1 MKLIFGI
8 FLVVVSLVIVFTSY
22 FPLIKNEVGYNLKQ
36 INHASSKEIIPL
48 YPDFGIVIEKL
59 DINSKVIKNV
69 DPYNSAIYQKAL
81 TEGVAHAKGTALP
94 GEKGNIFIFSH
105 SSENFYNALRYNS
118 IFYLLSKLEPGDKIT
133 LFYQNKPYIY
143 TVNQKK
149 IVNPKD
155 LSYLQNKTTIPT
167 LTLMTCYPPGTDLK
181 RLIIVAN

>member
-1 MKLIFGI
+1 MTVTPVETIAPEVTPEVTPEVLSVSTETQNNSPPAENQSSSEPSSPAPETTLPEQIT
-8 FLVVVSLVIVFTSY
+8 VVAQLEQQAITPEIVHALSTDKSDY
-22 FPLIKNEVGYNLKQ
+22 FPTDTVYI
-36 INHASSKEIIPL
+36 S
-48 YPDFGIVIEKL
+48 
-59 DINSKVIKNV
+59 
-69 DPYNSAIYQKAL
+69 
-81 TEGVAHAKGTALP
+81 GV
-94 GEKGNIFIFSH
+94 
-105 SSENFYNALRYNS
+105 NFLSNS

-155 LSYLQNKTTIPT
+155 LSYLQNKTTVPT